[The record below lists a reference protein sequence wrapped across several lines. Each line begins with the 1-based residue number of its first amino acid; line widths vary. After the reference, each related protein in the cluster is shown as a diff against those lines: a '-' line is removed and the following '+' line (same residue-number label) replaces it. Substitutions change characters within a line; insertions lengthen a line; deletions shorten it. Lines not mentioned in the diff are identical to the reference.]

1 MKENMG
7 RKNRRKISAE
17 YKNLGFNPDKYI
29 VKQNNGEEK
38 SQDTGGNVRFAPQRG
53 DIWFEELGKHPGTSA
68 QEGCRPVFIV

>member
-1 MKENMG
+1 MG

-38 SQDTGGNVRFAPQRG
+38 SQDTGGNVRF
-53 DIWFEELGKHPGTSA
+53 EELGKHPGTSA